1 MAKFEVGNAVQ
12 STSSNEVGT
21 VVMVYPKK
29 PGKQLYDVVFESG
42 ERKTVLES
50 NLMAIVNQDDP
61 FDCCAKGLYGSN
73 SDFACIN
80 TSYKIR
86 NTNNNTI
93 SSLKAS
99 KTIFKAYQFK
109 PLLKFLNSRNHR
121 VLIADEVGL
130 GKTIEAGH
138 IMLELHS
145 RRELKNALIVCP
157 KSLQEKWQ
165 SELKDKFGFDFGI
178 YEMDGLVHELKNKDG
193 FVRAIVNY
201 EKVRDN
207 GNNKLLELL
216 ETTNKRFDFILCDE
230 AHRMRNRNQAFEGVK
245 KILESPCA
253 AVFLTATPVMISEEN
268 LFNLLS
274 LLDPDQYG
282 NYAVFQNSLA
292 INAPFI
298 TAISQVNSNVAF
310 PTIRQFLQEAE
321 FSTYYSIGEDD
332 IYCYRETSSIE
343 ERFKDS
349 PLYQRVIRD
358 LESGNE
364 DNETRV
370 RIQSDLSSLSPM
382 NTIFSRTRKKEVTTD
397 FSQAERDTH
406 TTIVELHQEEKE
418 YYDRVI
424 NEYPDAVD
432 DYLSDPDYRPV
443 RSNNALGLIQ
453 RKRMVSSSVFASL
466 SSTEDLIR
474 GYDKFEKLPD
484 AKVENLV
491 KIIEA
496 LKADGL
502 KHLIVFA
509 VFKDTLRYLALRLG
523 KLGYQTIQI
532 HGDVP
537 SEERFQLIE
546 KFRNVHNF
554 TILLSSEVGSEGLD
568 MQFCNAMVNY
578 DLPWNPMVVEQRIGR
593 IDRFGQQSEKVH
605 IYNLVMKDSIQV
617 DIYSRLLDRI
627 GIFKNCIGDL
637 EAILDKDLEKN
648 GVRNIQEWFT
658 KLEKEIYIKQRSPE
672 EICQML
678 DDVAK
683 AMIAEKKNLEE
694 VSEGLTNTLTND
706 LYFKREIEAIDELNR
721 YVTEHELYNYVM
733 LLIEKRMPSCVLLPH
748 PTIDDAYVLK
758 IPQAQPKLLSS
769 FLEEFY
775 PAGQGQD
782 LEVLNRQFKSR
793 VFEETEVAM
802 TFNQDVAY
810 EHRMLEFINAYH
822 PLITSAYLFFN
833 NGKNNFGHTFNF
845 ELQLSDF
852 KHGLDLKAGE
862 YYMALY
868 VLEAEKTMY
877 GRTQK
882 IELLTPILYDNST
895 GLAIEDK
902 HAADLVYAKSQEAG
916 FVSYATN
923 AVLSNEDILNMRYEM
938 TERINEIRKDFI
950 EDQSIMIESYKDM
963 QTKQYQEYYKFQ
975 IGHLQDIY
983 ERHLRESQTA
993 WDMEDREKARKI
1005 LPIDKYNIEKMEFER
1020 DSALQTINSA
1030 QVLEKEPRLLS
1041 ISHVTLM

>member
-1 MAKFEVGNAVQ
+1 MAKFEIGNAVQ
-12 STSSNEVGT
+12 SVSSGEVGT
-21 VVMVYPKK
+21 IVMVYPKK

-42 ERKTVLES
+42 QRKTVLEVS
-50 NLMAIVNQDDP
+50 LTAIVNQNDP
-61 FDCCAKGLYGSN
+61 FDCCAKGIYGSI

-130 GKTIEAGH
+130 GKTVEAGH

-157 KSLQEKWQ
+157 KSLMEKWQ
-165 SELKDKFGFDFGI
+165 TELKDKFGFDFGI
-178 YEMDGLVHELKNKDG
+178 YDMDALVHEIKNRDG

-207 GNNKLLELL
+207 GDNKLLQLL
-216 ETTNKRFDFILCDE
+216 ETTNKRFDFVLCDE
-230 AHRMRNRNQAFEGVK
+230 AHRLRNRNQAFYGIRR
-245 KILESPCA
+245 ILESPCA

-298 TAISQVNSNVAF
+298 TALSLINSNIAF
-310 PTIRQFLQEAE
+310 PTIRQYLKEAE
-321 FSTYYSIGEDD
+321 STTSYSIGDD
-332 IYCYRETSSIE
+332 GIYCFRETATIE

-358 LESGNE
+358 LESGKE

-382 NTIFSRTRKKEVTTD
+382 NTVFSRTRKKEITTD
-397 FSQAERDTH
+397 YSQAERDTH
-406 TTIVELHQEEKE
+406 TTIVELYEEEKK
-418 YYDRVI
+418 YYDSVI
-424 NEYPDAVD
+424 DEYPDSSD
-432 DYLSDPDYRPV
+432 DYELNSKRAA
-443 RSNNALGLIQ
+443 NALGLIQ

-466 SSTEDLIR
+466 SRTEDLEN
-474 GYDKFEKLPD
+474 GFDKFSDFPD
-484 AKVENLV
+484 SKIDSLV
-491 KIIEA
+491 NIINA
-496 LKADGL
+496 LKADEL

-509 VFKDTLRYLALRLG
+509 VFKDTLRYLAIRLAQ
-523 KLGYQTIQI
+523 LGIQTIQI
-532 HGDVP
+532 HGDIP
-537 SEERFQLIE
+537 SEERFKRIE
-546 KFRNVHNF
+546 QFRNVKNF
-554 TILLSSEVGSEGLD
+554 TVLLSSEVGSEGLD

-593 IDRFGQQSEKVH
+593 IDRFGQKSEKVH
-605 IYNLVMKDSIQV
+605 IYNLVVKDSIQV

-648 GVRNIQEWFT
+648 GIRNIQEWFT
-658 KLEKEIYIKQRSPE
+658 KLEKEIYVRKRSAE

-683 AMIAEKKNLEE
+683 AIITERNNLEE
-694 VSEGLTNTLTND
+694 ISEGLTNTLTND
-706 LYFKREIEAIDELNR
+706 FYFGREIDAIDKHNR
-721 YVTEHELYNYVM
+721 YVTGHELLNYVK
-733 LLIEKRMPSCVLLPH
+733 LLIEKRLPSCVLLPH
-748 PTIDDAYVLK
+748 PYIQDAYLLK
-758 IPQAQPKLLSS
+758 IPQAQPKILSS

-793 VFEETEVAM
+793 IFESTEIEL

-810 EHRMLEFINAYH
+810 NNKHLEFINAYH

-833 NGKNNFGHTFNF
+833 NGKHSFGHTYNF
-845 ELQLSDF
+845 ELNSADF
-852 KHGLDLKAGE
+852 KDEVNLEKGD

-882 IELLTPILYDNST
+882 IELLTPILYETRT
-895 GLAIEDK
+895 GMALTDSSSAN
-902 HAADLVYAKSQEAG
+902 LVYAKSQESG
-916 FVSYATN
+916 VVSYLAD
-923 AVLSNEDILNMRYEM
+923 AVLSSDAVLNMRYEM
-938 TERINEIRKDFI
+938 TERINVICKDFM
-950 EDQSIMIESYKDM
+950 EDQSILIESYKDM
-963 QTKQYQEYYKFQ
+963 QTKQYQEYYRFQ
-975 IGHLQDIY
+975 LAHLNDTYQK
-983 ERHLRESQTA
+983 HLRESRDA
-993 WDMEDREKARKI
+993 WSEEERAKARKI
-1005 LPIDKYNIEKMEFER
+1005 LPIDKRNIEKMEFER
-1020 DSALQTINSA
+1020 DNAMETINSA
-1030 QVLEKEPRLLS
+1030 SVIEKEPHLIS
-1041 ISHVTLM
+1041 ISHITLI

>member
-1 MAKFEVGNAVQ
+1 MAKFEIGNAVQ
-12 STSSNEVGT
+12 SVSSGEVGT
-21 VVMVYPKK
+21 IVMVYPKK

-42 ERKTVLES
+42 HRKTVLEVT
-50 NLMAIVNQDDP
+50 LMAIVNQDDP
-61 FDCCAKGLYGSN
+61 FDCCAKGIYGSN

-157 KSLQEKWQ
+157 KSLMEKWQ
-165 SELKDKFGFDFGI
+165 TELKDKFGFEFGI
-178 YEMDGLVHELKNKDG
+178 YDMDALVHEMKNRDG

-207 GNNKLLELL
+207 DNNKLLQLL
-216 ETTNKRFDFILCDE
+216 ETTNKRFDFVLCDE
-230 AHRMRNRNQAFEGVK
+230 AHRMRNRNQAFYGIK

-298 TAISQVNSNVAF
+298 TAISQINSNIAF
-310 PTIRQFLQEAE
+310 PTIRQYLKEAE
-321 FSTYYSIGEDD
+321 FTTFYSIGDD
-332 IYCYRETSSIE
+332 GIYCFRDTATIE
-343 ERFKDS
+343 DRFKDS

-358 LESGNE
+358 LEFGKE

-382 NTIFSRTRKKEVTTD
+382 NTVFSRTRKKEITTD
-397 FSQAERDTH
+397 YSQAERDTH
-406 TTIVELHQEEKE
+406 TTIVELFEEEKRN
-418 YYDRVI
+418 YDNVI
-424 NEYPDAVD
+424 NEYLDS
-432 DYLSDPDYRPV
+432 SDCDFSFELNSKRAT
-443 RSNNALGLIQ
+443 NALGLIQ

-466 SSTEDLIR
+466 SRTEDLEN
-474 GYDKFEKLPD
+474 GYDKFSDYPD
-484 AKVENLV
+484 SKVDSLV
-491 KIIEA
+491 NIISA

-509 VFKDTLRYLALRLG
+509 VFKDTLRYLAIRLA
-523 KLGYQTIQI
+523 KLGFQTIQI
-532 HGDVP
+532 HGDIP
-537 SEERFQLIE
+537 SEERFKRIE
-546 KFRNVHNF
+546 QFRNVTSF
-554 TILLSSEVGSEGLD
+554 TVLLSSEVGSEGLD

-593 IDRFGQQSEKVH
+593 IDRFGQKSEKVH

-648 GVRNIQEWFT
+648 GIRNIQEWFT
-658 KLEKEIYIKQRSPE
+658 KLEKEIYVSKRSKE
-672 EICQML
+672 EICKML

-683 AMIAEKKNLEE
+683 AMIAEKNNLEE

-706 LYFKREIEAIDELNR
+706 LYFKREIETIDELNR
-721 YVTEHELYNYVM
+721 YVTGHELLNYVK
-733 LLIEKRMPSCVLLPH
+733 LLIEKRLPSCVLLPH
-748 PTIDDAYVLK
+748 PSIKDAYLLK
-758 IPQAQPKLLSS
+758 IPQAQPKILSS

-775 PAGQGQD
+775 PAGHGQD

-793 VFEETEVAM
+793 IFESTEIEL

-810 EHRMLEFINAYH
+810 NNKRLEFINAYH

-833 NGKNNFGHTFNF
+833 SGKHAFGHTFNF
-845 ELQLSDF
+845 ELNSADF
-852 KHGLDLKAGE
+852 KNKVNLETGD

-882 IELLTPILYDNST
+882 IELLTPILYDTKT
-895 GLAIEDK
+895 GLALSDNRS
-902 HAADLVYAKSQEAG
+902 ANVVYAKSQESG
-916 FVSYATN
+916 VVSYLAD
-923 AVLSNEDILNMRYEM
+923 AVLSSDAVLNMRYEM
-938 TERINEIRKDFI
+938 TERINVIRTEFM
-950 EDQSIMIESYKDM
+950 EDQSILIESYKDM
-963 QTKQYQEYYKFQ
+963 QTKQYQEYYQFQ
-975 IGHLQDIY
+975 LAHLNDTYQK
-983 ERHLRESQTA
+983 HLRDSQDA
-993 WDMEDREKARKI
+993 WSEDEREKARKI

-1020 DSALQTINSA
+1020 DNAMETINSA
-1030 QVLEKEPRLLS
+1030 SVIEKEPHLIS
-1041 ISHVTLM
+1041 ISHITLK